1 LYRLT
6 NAGGDRIKPEG
17 SVVIRS
23 VLGWRVAKVNAN
35 PTEGSVLPG
44 TTRKFNTSWEKNT
57 QELQNQNEPYSYFR
71 NVKEQWRNFALGI
84 FRAKVHITYGF
95 ENIETVKSKSF
106 YFLVFPLE
114 LVIVLV
120 IGGGS
125 IVTGIRF
132 ALIRYHRLVMRKAYA
147 AVQEKNKDK

>member
-1 LYRLT
+1 MYRLT

-57 QELQNQNEPYSYFR
+57 QELQNQDEPYSYFR

-84 FRAKVHITYGF
+84 FRAKVHTTYGF
-95 ENIETVKSKSF
+95 ENVETVKSKAL
-106 YFLVFPLE
+106 YFVVFPLE
-114 LVIVLV
+114 LLIVLI
-120 IGGGS
+120 IGGG
-125 IVTGIRF
+125 IVFTAIRF
-132 ALIRYHRLVMRKAYA
+132 VLIRYHRLVMRKAYA
-147 AVQEKNKDK
+147 VFEEKNKNE